1 MAVGV
6 EVNEPL
12 ALRPWDYPEVTRM
25 LLGSDGSTSLL
36 ESVAGG
42 RLTAVL
48 DHEEVLAP
56 AAVPTV
62 VREALGLEDPAAP
75 LLLRLTRLVTRERL
89 TVSSDRVYLAARD
102 AKRLLPSDDVPLLR
116 FLARERLSVRRR
128 PLSFSA
134 RRWPHGPAQ
143 RWSVGRDYLIDCEG
157 DARIW
162 VSEQFSPDYIPAA
175 AAPSLGR
182 APDLAPPVAGA
193 DG

>member
-25 LLGSDGSTSLL
+25 LLGSDGSTALL

-42 RLTAVL
+42 RLSAVV

-62 VREALGLEDPAAP
+62 VREALGIEDPAAP

-102 AKRLLPSDDVPLLR
+102 AKRLLPRTTSRCCVSWPESGCRCDANRSP
-116 FLARERLSVRRR
+116 SR
-128 PLSFSA
+128 PGAGRTA
-134 RRWPHGPAQ
+134 RRG
-143 RWSVGRDYLIDCEG
+143 
-157 DARIW
+157 
-162 VSEQFSPDYIPAA
+162 
-175 AAPSLGR
+175 
-182 APDLAPPVAGA
+182 AGA
-193 DG
+193 WGGTT